1 MKAGPLHVITEQTR
15 DSNVSTHPVS
25 TFMLTWLSPLG
36 GVLSP
41 SSLAEAL
48 VSRWFWEHS
57 QEKEQ
62 LFLDVERQISG
73 ESHGLPSRQD
83 SQA

>member
-1 MKAGPLHVITEQTR
+1 MITEQTR
-15 DSNVSTHPVS
+15 ESSISTHPVS

-48 VSRWFWEHS
+48 VSRWFREHS